1 MGFYDNYVSLCNLAG
16 KSPSA
21 VALEIGLTK
30 PTVNRWKNGS
40 MPTDATIRKVADFFG
55 VSVAEL
61 KETLNL
67 QDVIYETAKAND
79 LVKAKQLLEA
89 DNEQKKTALLT
100 ESGNENEKEF
110 MNLFLQLSP
119 EEQAR
124 ELLYLRD
131 VVNRKGI

>member
-1 MGFYDNYVSLCNLAG
+1 
-16 KSPSA
+16 
-21 VALEIGLTK
+21 
-30 PTVNRWKNGS
+30 